1 MGLFAAYV
9 VAYCPFYGPTQE
21 EMEAASTKREAE
33 RLAQREA
40 ERAKEDALATVVL
53 APKGDVRSENREPSK
68 AELER
73 KQRLDRKRR

>member
-1 MGLFAAYV
+1 MPDLNQFRK
-9 VAYCPFYGPTQE
+9 
-21 EMEAASTKREAE
+21 TKRREVT
-33 RLAQREA
+33 AQDL
-40 ERAKEDALATVVL
+40 EDALATVFL